1 LNGFYLLSFIIK
13 YFTPSL
19 PSIIEKKMGDQ
30 KISTFVIVGILIFSL
45 VILSGCTEDLELMEI
60 ENVEESDDTLEIEVI
75 LRNEKEDPLMVT
87 AGQFWVITE
96 SGERS
101 DAIFVEQDLEDES
114 RYEVLFEVD
123 ETAETLKFKESF
135 MDQDTGDSYEGEI
148 RSRDIPEY

>member
-1 LNGFYLLSFIIK
+1 
-13 YFTPSL
+13 
-19 PSIIEKKMGDQ
+19 M
-30 KISTFVIVGILIFSL
+30 
-45 VILSGCTEDLELMEI
+45 ILSGCTEDLELMEI